1 MLAAR
6 NGTIDPDRPREQE
19 RGLCMEPRIKRTIK
33 RLTPEELDLREE
45 ALRRK
50 QVSDSILDLIY
61 QKVMEKGSKKKELK
75 TEEGLTDI

>member
-1 MLAAR
+1 
-6 NGTIDPDRPREQE
+6 
-19 RGLCMEPRIKRTIK
+19 MEPRIKRTIK

-45 ALRRK
+45 ALSRK